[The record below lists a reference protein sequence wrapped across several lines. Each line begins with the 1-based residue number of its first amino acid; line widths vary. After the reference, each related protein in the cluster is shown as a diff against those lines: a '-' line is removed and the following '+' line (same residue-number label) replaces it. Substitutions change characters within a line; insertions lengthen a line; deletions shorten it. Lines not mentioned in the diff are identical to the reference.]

1 MEHKVDEI
9 LEHKIKIQVVE
20 NKYCYGCYFLSDLE
34 CTKPDSFGSCLPE
47 NRKDNKSI
55 IFKEIQECTKN

>member
-1 MEHKVDEI
+1 MEYEVGEI
-9 LEHKIKIQVVE
+9 LEHKIQVVE
-20 NKYCYGCYFLSDLE
+20 SNRYCYGCYFLSDLE
-34 CTKPDSFGSCLPE
+34 CTKPDSLGSCSSE